1 MSSSG
6 EYHSALTMSDIIN
19 RASERTNVNWISIIR
34 LPNGAEVPCSI
45 KDVSASG
52 MKVALPSDVAIP
64 DTFNIRVVGR
74 DLIFNVQQ
82 AWRRGHFVGLTIL
95 KIGKLPAPK
104 QEPDPDAANSTNT
117 PDYKRIG
124 TRRNFRSRD

>member
-1 MSSSG
+1 
-6 EYHSALTMSDIIN
+6 
-19 RASERTNVNWISIIR
+19 
-34 LPNGAEVPCSI
+34 
-45 KDVSASG
+45 
-52 MKVALPSDVAIP
+52 MKVVLPSDVSIP

-104 QEPDPDAANSTNT
+104 QAVSKQDEATTAPA
-117 PDYKRIG
+117 DYHRIG
-124 TRRNFRSRD
+124 ARRSYRSRD

>member
-1 MSSSG
+1 
-6 EYHSALTMSDIIN
+6 
-19 RASERTNVNWISIIR
+19 
-34 LPNGAEVPCSI
+34 
-45 KDVSASG
+45 

-104 QEPDPDAANSTNT
+104 QEQEPEPDAATNTNT